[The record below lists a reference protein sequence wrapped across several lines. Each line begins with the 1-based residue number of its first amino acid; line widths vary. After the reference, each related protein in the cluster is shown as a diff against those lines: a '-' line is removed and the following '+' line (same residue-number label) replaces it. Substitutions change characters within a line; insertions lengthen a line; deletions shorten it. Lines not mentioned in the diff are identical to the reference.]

1 MKYLST
7 IMQSVLQNRTFV
19 SLDDVDPRMVDII
32 KRFLTVPGV
41 ATTFSCSGHTLPE
54 LLEDD
59 KNENRPHV
67 IFGITKDFDVAKFFV
82 TFHEWLA
89 SLDVRIRYHVQPQL
103 LSGSL
108 LLPFKEAVIRQMGE
122 DQEYSYMEIA
132 MNFINLSPLESMATL
147 DWLWNDL
154 LDRLGADQVKE
165 KTVKSEYSLV
175 DWLNATTDA
184 LLAYCKRDMELQY
197 SLGNVGIILKD
208 WLKRL
213 EARVADNPVFFTREE
228 LMHGIPG
235 QTIDF
240 TSVED
245 EVNPHHGV
253 FHIIHNGL
261 RPFELCIENEYSN
274 RVSFSLLINGEEYK
288 DIIGFKEDGSICI
301 ETNGDTISQLT
312 NYLNNTTK

>member
-1 MKYLST
+1 MKYLSA

-32 KRFLTVPGV
+32 KRFLSVPGV

-59 KNENRPHV
+59 KNENRPHI
-67 IFGITKDFDVAKFFV
+67 IFGITEDFDVAKFFV

-108 LLPFKEAVIRQMGE
+108 LLPIKETFISQMGE
-122 DQEYSYMEIA
+122 DREYSYIEIA

-245 EVNPHHGV
+245 EVNPHHGI
-253 FHIIHNGL
+253 FHIIHDGL
-261 RPFELCIENEYSN
+261 RPFELCIENEHSN

>member
-32 KRFLTVPGV
+32 KRFSSVPGV

-89 SLDVRIRYHVQPQL
+89 SVDERIRYHVQPQL

-108 LLPFKEAVIRQMGE
+108 LLPIKETFISQMGE
-122 DQEYSYMEIA
+122 DREYSYIEIA

-245 EVNPHHGV
+245 EVNPHHSV

-261 RPFELCIENEYSN
+261 RPFELCIENEHSN

>member
-1 MKYLST
+1 MKYLSA
-7 IMQSVLQNRTFV
+7 IMQLVLQNRTSL

-89 SLDVRIRYHVQPQL
+89 SLDERIRYHVQPQL

-108 LLPFKEAVIRQMGE
+108 LLPFKEAVIRQMG
-122 DQEYSYMEIA
+122 DDREYSYMEIA
-132 MNFINLSPLESMATL
+132 MNFNILSPVESMATL

-165 KTVKSEYSLV
+165 KTVKSEYSLA
-175 DWLNATTDA
+175 DWLNVTAETF
-184 LLAYCKRDMELQY
+184 LVYCNRDESLQY
-197 SLGNVGIILKD
+197 SIGNIEFLLKD
-208 WLKRL
+208 WLKRF
-213 EARVADNPVFFTREE
+213 EAHTVDQPVFFTREE
-228 LMHGIPG
+228 LLHGIPG
-235 QTIDF
+235 QIMDF
-240 TSVED
+240 TPIGDED
-245 EVNPHHGV
+245 HPQSGI
-253 FHIIHNGL
+253 FHIVHNGL
-261 RPFELCIENEYSN
+261 RPFELCIENELMD
-274 RVSFSLLINGEEYK
+274 RVSFTLLIDGIEYR
-288 DIIGFKEDGSICI
+288 DVLGFKENGSTFI
-301 ETNGDTISQLT
+301 ETNGDTISQLI
-312 NYLNNTTK
+312 NYLNNTPN